1 MASQVN
7 ISHIII
13 QRAINLL
20 LSMRGVLALLI
31 ALYMALAGAYF
42 MDLFMQE
49 GSVIGALMELFNDN
63 PEYQFQWMF
72 FDSALSKLVTLFV
85 APLFIFDAVSG
96 DRSGERLGL
105 LLSRPITRAR
115 YMLVNLFSAALA
127 FGIVFFGIMLPAFL
141 LISPSIPELTFTS
154 YLATAVLMYLLGVFT
169 ISLVLLLSTLSKSNL
184 ISFIASFGI
193 MSLFMTPNA
202 SKYSSDAMMSVAK
215 FTPHY
220 YATYFTTHAV
230 EPGMYLL
237 CIAVIIL
244 MALPFLALAIL
255 KLRSEDL

>member
-7 ISHIII
+7 ITRITV

-31 ALYMALAGAYF
+31 ALYIALAGAYF
-42 MDLFMQE
+42 MDLFMDE

-105 LLSRPITRAR
+105 LLSRPITRAQ

-127 FGIVFFGIMLPAFL
+127 FGIVFFGIMIPAFF
-141 LISPSIPELTFTS
+141 LISPSIPELTFGA
-154 YLATAVLMYLLGVFT
+154 YLATAALMYLLGVFT
-169 ISLVLLLSTLSKSNL
+169 MCLILLLSTLSKSNL

-193 MSLFMTPNA
+193 MSVYMLPNA
-202 SKYSSDAMMSVAK
+202 SKYSSDTFMSIAK
-215 FTPHY
+215 ATPHY

>member
-1 MASQVN
+1 MANQVN
-7 ISHIII
+7 ILRITVH
-13 QRAINLL
+13 RAMNLL

-31 ALYMALAGAYF
+31 AFYMALAGAYF
-42 MDLFMQE
+42 MDMFMQE
-49 GSVIGALMELFNDN
+49 GTVIGALLELFNDN
-63 PEYQFQWMF
+63 PEFQFQWMF

-96 DRSGERLGL
+96 DRSGERIGL
-105 LLSRPITRAR
+105 LLSRPITRTQ
-115 YMLVNLFSAALA
+115 YMLVNMFSAALA
-127 FGIVFFGIMLPAFL
+127 FGIVFFGIMAPAFFM
-141 LISPSIPELTFTS
+141 ISPSIPELTLGS
-154 YLATAVLMYLLGVFT
+154 YMATAVLMYLLGIFT
-169 ISLVLLLSTLSKSNL
+169 ISFILLISTLSKSNL
-184 ISFIASFGI
+184 VSFIAAFGI
-193 MSLFMTPNA
+193 MSFYMTPNA
-202 SKYSSDAMMSVAK
+202 SKFSSDAMMSVAK

-255 KLRSEDL
+255 KFKREDL